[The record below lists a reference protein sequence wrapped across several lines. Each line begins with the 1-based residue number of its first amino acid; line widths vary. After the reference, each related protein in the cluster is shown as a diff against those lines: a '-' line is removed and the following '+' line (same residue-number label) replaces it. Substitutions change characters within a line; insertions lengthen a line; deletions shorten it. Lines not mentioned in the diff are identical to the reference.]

1 MPEPVELRVRGGERR
16 GVPVAEADDGDPG
29 EKVEVAPP
37 VRVDDPRPLA
47 GDDRHVLPRVG
58 RQNRVRGD
66 GVHATTAV
74 APISARTPSRAATT
88 AARTFGTI
96 PPASS
101 PVSSRRS
108 ASPAASVCATAPSR

>member
-1 MPEPVELRVRGGERR
+1 MPEPVELSVRGGERR
-16 GVPVAEADDGDPG
+16 WVPVAEADDGDPR
-29 EKVEVAPP
+29 EKVEVAPA
-37 VRVDDPRPLA
+37 VGVDEPRTLA
-47 GDDRHVLPRVG
+47 GDDRHVLPCVG

-66 GVHATTAV
+66 GAHATTAV

-101 PVSSRRS
+101 PASSRRS